1 MDTPDDAGTPPEEP
15 TPGPQQRWYV
25 RWWPLTLAAGL
36 TFGLVAVVAI
46 TVGLM
51 YLNDYRTADVPAAS
65 EAIQPP
71 TVLLDAN
78 GEEIVK
84 LDPSQVGEQVATADL
99 PDHVVDAVLAAE
111 DRGYHDHGGFSVRA
125 IARAAVA
132 NLRSEGTA
140 QGASTITQ
148 QYIDLST
155 PGEGR
160 SYRAKLREVATA
172 AKVDGALSKEQILD
186 RYLNMVPFGREAVGI
201 DAAAQIYFRVA
212 AHELDLNQAATLAG
226 MIAAPSAYDPEK
238 NPDKA
243 RSRRDTVVRAMA
255 EEGWIEPARADE
267 VTSAEL
273 PEVATEPLVDYGP
286 HAYFVDAVRRELE
299 AEIGGEGL
307 GRGLVV
313 HTTMDIRMQELAQ
326 ETLRSHVGEQPY
338 TGSVVTVDP
347 ASGEVRALVGGTDFE
362 SESFNAA
369 VQAQRQP
376 GSAFKPLTLA
386 GFIEAGYTPDA
397 SRFEGPASLDVET
410 ATDTVEVH
418 NFEDQAYGEVTVR
431 DATQNSVN
439 TVYMQMIDKVGPAAV
454 VDLAHRMGITSDV
467 PEVPSIALGTA
478 SVTPLEM
485 ASGYTAFA
493 AEGIHR
499 APTLIRSVEEA
510 ADGDVVFEHEPE
522 ENQAMSPQTAGLVT
536 DVLTDVVE
544 GGTGTAAQIGRPVAG
559 KTGTTDDGRD
569 AWFVGYSPQL
579 VTAVW
584 VGNADNSPMSDAT
597 GGRLAAPIWAEYMAA
612 VLEPL
617 PAGELATADDDG
629 LEALDETRPDPPPP
643 PPSPSPSPT
652 ETETKTEEPSP
663 TETKTKDPE
672 PTETETKDPE
682 PTETPTGTEDPEPT
696 PTETEEPAPTET
708 DTSGE

>member
-1 MDTPDDAGTPPEEP
+1 MDTPEDAGTPPEEP
-15 TPGPQQRWYV
+15 APDPQQRWYV

-51 YLNDYRTADVPAAS
+51 YLNDYRTASVPAAS
-65 EAIQPP
+65 GAIQPP

-78 GEEIVK
+78 GEEMVK
-84 LDPSQVGEQVATADL
+84 LDPSQVGEQVTSAEL

-125 IARAAVA
+125 IARAALA

-140 QGASTITQ
+140 QGASTIPQ

-160 SYRAKLREVATA
+160 SYRAKLREVAAA
-172 AKVDGALSKEQILD
+172 AKVDGALSKQQILD

-201 DAAAQIYFRVA
+201 DAAAQIYFRVP

-226 MIAAPSAYDPEK
+226 MIAAPSAFDPEK
-238 NPDKA
+238 SPDKA
-243 RSRRDTVVRAMA
+243 RSRRDTVVRAMV
-255 EEGWIEPARADE
+255 EEGWVEPARGEE
-267 VTSAEL
+267 VTGAAL
-273 PEVATEPLVDYGP
+273 PEVADEPLVDYGP

-299 AEIGGEGL
+299 AEIGGDGL

-313 HTTMDIRMQELAQ
+313 HTTMDARMQDLAQ
-326 ETLRSHVGEQPY
+326 ETLRNHVGDQPY

-362 SESFNAA
+362 SQSFNAA

-386 GFIEAGYTPDA
+386 GFIEAGYSPDT
-397 SRFEGPASLDVET
+397 SRFEGPATIEVET
-410 ATDTVEVH
+410 AIETVEVH
-418 NFEDQAYGEVTVR
+418 NFEDQGFGELTVR
-431 DATQNSVN
+431 DATENSVN

-454 VDLAHRMGITSDV
+454 VDLAHRMGISSDV

-493 AEGIHR
+493 AGGVHR
-499 APTLIRSVEEA
+499 TPTLIRSVEEA
-510 ADGDVVFEHEPE
+510 DGDVVFEQEPE
-522 ENQAMSPQTAGLVT
+522 ENQAMSPQAAGLVT
-536 DVLTDVVE
+536 DILTEVVE
-544 GGTGTAAQIGRPVAG
+544 DGTGTAAQIGRPVAG

-569 AWFVGYSPQL
+569 AWFVGYTPQV

-584 VGNADNSPMSDAT
+584 VGNADNSPMQDAT

-612 VLEPL
+612 ALEPL
-617 PAGELATADDDG
+617 PVAELATADDEG
-629 LEALDETRPDPPPP
+629 LEGLDETHPDPPPP
-643 PPSPSPSPT
+643 PSEP
-652 ETETKTEEPSP
+652 EEPEP
-663 TETKTKDPE
+663 TETKTKTKEPK
-672 PTETETKDPE
+672 PTETKTKDPE
-682 PTETPTGTEDPEPT
+682 PTETPTGTEDPAPT
-696 PTETEEPAPTET
+696 PTETQEPTATET
-708 DTSGE
+708 GTPDD